1 MNIHH
6 PTRVLAAVLVSVAFV
21 GAACGD
27 GDKDTTATTAAPVE
41 TTAAVETTAVETTV
55 AANPMDG
62 ELFGTF
68 ALTAGDCTSGV
79 AGSYFQMVQPGGTP
93 EAGPF
98 IPNADSLCTADPNYS
113 LLLPGTDGGL
123 VTGMAQVAP
132 DPAYD
137 ASNNGLADMIFQPV
151 KFFGVNFAGA
161 MDPTVGEPMV
171 MAADGVL
178 TADLAAFTAYYGGQA
193 FSQGGSA
200 TGTIDPETGA
210 FVLEWTSLISG
221 GSFDGFTGVW
231 HLEGTFTPAD

>member
-21 GAACGD
+21 GAACSD
-27 GDKDTTATTAAPVE
+27 DDKDSTA
-41 TTAAVETTAVETTV
+41 TTAAVETTSPATTAAPETTA
-55 AANPMDG
+55 AANPYEGDLVG
-62 ELFGTF
+62 VF

-79 AGSYFQMVQPGGTP
+79 TGSYFQMIQPGGTP

-98 IPNADSLCTADPNYS
+98 IPNADSGCTADPNYS
-113 LLLPGTDGGL
+113 LLIPGTDGGL
-123 VTGMAQVAP
+123 VTGTQQVAP

-137 ASNNGLADMIFQPV
+137 ASNNGLAAGIFQPV

-161 MDPTVGEPMV
+161 MDAAGAVPTVT
-171 MAADGVL
+171 AADGVL
-178 TADLAAFTAYYGGQA
+178 TADLTAFTAYYGGQA
-193 FSQGGSA
+193 FSQGGTA

-210 FVLEWTSLISG
+210 FVLDWTSLISG

-231 HLEGTFTPAD
+231 HLEGTFTAG